1 VVSNLAVYR
10 KVKKVLDVI
19 VWKSAM
25 IEFAVII
32 SSKLIIEIFQ

>member
-25 IEFAVII
+25 IEFAVI